1 MCLDIY
7 PMTAEAHKYS
17 KLWFKIDGDNTPFYE
32 KGMFTNIVVVDQ
44 SIF

>member
-1 MCLDIY
+1 LCLDIY

-17 KLWFKIDGDNTPFYE
+17 KLWFKIDGNTPFYE

-44 SIF
+44 GIF